1 MKEARVLALAGIFQ
15 ALSLV
20 RDLAREGDCDGD
32 AMEASLASV
41 FKLESDSAADVFGG
55 HAGVRRGLRT
65 LVEQVDGDGERDLPL
80 FHMLISVLK
89 LERNLARNHAVS
101 RRLGEELAGMQ
112 RQLQH
117 FPVNHPTILARLADI
132 YAENLSG
139 LKPRITVVGNPLYLR
154 QPAQAQRVRALLL
167 AAVRAAVL
175 WHQLGGRRRH
185 LLFRPQRE
193 VMIARGMLTGAS
205 LRG

>member
-1 MKEARVLALAGIFQ
+1 MKEARVLALAGVFQ

-20 RDLAREGDCDGD
+20 RELARDGDCDND
-32 AMEASLASV
+32 ALESSLASV

-55 HAGVRRGLRT
+55 NQGVRRGLRV
-65 LVEQVDGDGERDLPL
+65 LVEQIESSERDLPL
-80 FHMLISVLK
+80 FHMLVNVLK
-89 LERNLARNHAVS
+89 LERSLHRNPEAN
-101 RRLGEELAGMQ
+101 RLLGEGLEGMQ

-117 FPVNHPTILARLADI
+117 FPITHPTIIARLADL
-132 YAENLSG
+132 YSANLSG
-139 LKPRITVVGNPLYLR
+139 LKPRVTVVGNPLYLQ
-154 QPAQAQRVRALLL
+154 QPVKAQRVRALLL
-167 AAVRAAVL
+167 AAIRAAVM

-193 VMIARGMLTGAS
+193 VMIARGMLTGVA

>member
-1 MKEARVLALAGIFQ
+1 MLALAGIFQ

-20 RDLAREGDCDGD
+20 RDLAREGDCDAE

-41 FKLESDSAADVFGG
+41 FKLESDSAAEVFGG
-55 HAGVRRGLRT
+55 YSGVRRGLRV
-65 LVEQVDGDGERDLPL
+65 LIEQVDGDGERDLPM
-80 FHMLISVLK
+80 FHMLIGVLK
-89 LERNLARNHAVS
+89 LERSLARNQAAT
-101 RRLGEELAGMQ
+101 RRLGDDLAGMQ

-117 FPVNHPTILARLADI
+117 FAVGHATIIARLADI
-132 YAENLSG
+132 YATNLSA
-139 LKPRITVVGNPLYLR
+139 LKPRITVVGNPLYLQ

-167 AAVRAAVL
+167 AAVRAAAL
-175 WHQLGGRRRH
+175 WHQLGGRRWN

-193 VMIARGMLTGAS
+193 VMIARGMLTGVA

>member
-1 MKEARVLALAGIFQ
+1 MLALAGVFQ
-15 ALSLV
+15 AVSLV
-20 RDLAREGDCDGD
+20 RDLARTGECDGE

-55 HAGVRRGLRT
+55 NAGVRRGLRV
-65 LVEQVDGDGERDLPL
+65 LIEQVEGGDRDLPL
-80 FHMLISVLK
+80 FHMLVNVLK
-89 LERNLARNHAVS
+89 LERSLSRNAEIN
-101 RRLGEELAGMQ
+101 RRLGEALEGMQ

-117 FPVNHPTILARLADI
+117 FPVTHPTIVARLADI
-132 YAENLSG
+132 YSAPLSS
-139 LKPRITVVGNPLYLR
+139 LKPRITVVGNPLYLQ

-167 AAVRAAVL
+167 AATRAAVL

-193 VMIARGMLTGAS
+193 VMIARGMLTGAA

>member
-1 MKEARVLALAGIFQ
+1 MKETRVLALAGIFQ

-20 RDLAREGDCDGD
+20 RDIARTGDCD
-32 AMEASLASV
+32 AEPMEASLASV
-41 FKLESDSAADVFGG
+41 FKLEADSAAEIFGG
-55 HAGVRRGLRT
+55 TQGVRCGLRA
-65 LVEQVDGDGERDLPL
+65 LIAQIEGDARDLPL
-80 FHMLISVLK
+80 FHMLVSVMK
-89 LERNLARNHAVS
+89 LERSLARHPDVDH
-101 RRLGEELAGMQ
+101 RLGDGLQGMQ

-117 FPVNHPTILARLADI
+117 FPVTHPTIVGRLADL
-132 YAENLSG
+132 YCANLSG
-139 LKPRITVVGNPLYLR
+139 LRPRVTVVGNPLYLQ

-185 LLFRPQRE
+185 LLLRSRRE
-193 VMIARGMLTGAS
+193 VMIARGMLTGVA

>member
-1 MKEARVLALAGIFQ
+1 MKETRVLALAGIFQ

-20 RDLAREGDCDGD
+20 RGIAREGDCDME
-32 AMEASLASV
+32 AMETSLASV

-55 HAGVRRGLRT
+55 HAGVRRGLRV
-65 LVEQVDGDGERDLPL
+65 LIEQIESSDRDLPL

-89 LERNLARNHAVS
+89 LERSLAGDHATT
-101 RRLGEELAGMQ
+101 RRLGEEIAGMQ

-117 FPVNHPTILARLADI
+117 FPLTHPTIIARLADI
-132 YAENLSG
+132 YTSNLSG
-139 LKPRITVVGNPLYLR
+139 LSPRITVVGNPLYLR
-154 QPAQAQRVRALLL
+154 QPVQAQRVRALLL
-167 AAVRAAVL
+167 AAVRAAAL

-185 LLFRPQRE
+185 LLFRAQRE
-193 VMIARGMLTGAS
+193 AMIARGMLTGAA

>member
-1 MKEARVLALAGIFQ
+1 MKEARVLALAGVFQ

-20 RDLAREGDCDGD
+20 RELARDGDCDND
-32 AMEASLASV
+32 ALESSLASV

-55 HAGVRRGLRT
+55 NQGVRRGLRV
-65 LVEQVDGDGERDLPL
+65 LVEQIESSERDPPL
-80 FHMLISVLK
+80 FHMLVNVLK
-89 LERNLARNHAVS
+89 LERSLHRNPEAN
-101 RRLGEELAGMQ
+101 RLLGEGLEGMQ

-117 FPVNHPTILARLADI
+117 FPITHPTIIARLADL
-132 YAENLSG
+132 YSANLSG
-139 LKPRITVVGNPLYLR
+139 LKPRVTVVGNPLYLQ
-154 QPAQAQRVRALLL
+154 QPVKAQRVRALLL
-167 AAVRAAVL
+167 AAIRAAVM

-193 VMIARGMLTGAS
+193 VMIARGMLTGVA

>member
-1 MKEARVLALAGIFQ
+1 MKETRVLALAGVFQ
-15 ALSLV
+15 AVSLV
-20 RDLAREGDCDGD
+20 RAIAREGDCDSE
-32 AMEASLASV
+32 ALEASLASV

-55 HAGVRRGLRT
+55 NLGVRFGLRV
-65 LVEQVDGDGERDLPL
+65 LIEQVEGDERDLPL
-80 FHMLISVLK
+80 FHMLVNVLK
-89 LERNLARNHAVS
+89 LERNLARNPEINAH
-101 RRLGEELAGMQ
+101 LGEGLEGMQ

-117 FPVNHPTILARLADI
+117 FPVTHATIIARLADL
-132 YAENLSG
+132 YTTNLSS
-139 LKPRITVVGNPLYLR
+139 LKPRVTVVGNPLYLQ
-154 QPAQAQRVRALLL
+154 QPAQAERVRALLL

-193 VMIARGMLTGAS
+193 VMIARGMLTGSA

>member
-1 MKEARVLALAGIFQ
+1 MKETRVLALAGVFQ
-15 ALSLV
+15 AISLV
-20 RDLAREGDCDGD
+20 RDIAREGDCDIE
-32 AMEASLASV
+32 ALEASLASV

-55 HAGVRRGLRT
+55 SVGVRRGLRV
-65 LVEQVDGDGERDLPL
+65 LIEQIESDERDLPL
-80 FHMLISVLK
+80 FHMLINVLK
-89 LERNLARNHAVS
+89 LERRLARNPEIN
-101 RRLGEELAGMQ
+101 RQLGAGLEGMQ

-117 FPVNHPTILARLADI
+117 FPVTHPTIIARLADL
-132 YAENLSG
+132 YTTNLSS
-139 LKPRITVVGNPLYLR
+139 LKPRVTVVGNPLYL
-154 QPAQAQRVRALLL
+154 QQSAQAERVRALLL

-193 VMIARGMLTGAS
+193 VMIARGMLTGAA

>member
-1 MKEARVLALAGIFQ
+1 MRETRVLALAGMFQ

-20 RDLAREGDCDGD
+20 REIAREGDCDSETM
-32 AMEASLASV
+32 AASLASV

-55 HAGVRRGLRT
+55 NQGVRRGLRV
-65 LVEQVDGDGERDLPL
+65 LIEQVEGNDRDLPL
-80 FHMLISVLK
+80 FHMLVNVMK
-89 LERNLARNHAVS
+89 LERSLS
-101 RRLGEELAGMQ
+101 RHPEINQRLGEGLAGMQ

-117 FPVNHPTILARLADI
+117 FPVTHPTILARLADL
-132 YAENLSG
+132 YGACLSG
-139 LKPRITVVGNPLYLR
+139 LTPRITVVGNPLYLQ

-193 VMIARGMLTGAS
+193 VMIARGMLTGAA

>member
-1 MKEARVLALAGIFQ
+1 MKETRVLALAGVFQ
-15 ALSLV
+15 AVSLV
-20 RDLAREGDCDGD
+20 RDLARAGECDGE

-55 HAGVRRGLRT
+55 NAGVRRGLRV
-65 LVEQVDGDGERDLPL
+65 LIEQVEGGDRDLPL
-80 FHMLISVLK
+80 FHMLVNVLK
-89 LERNLARNHAVS
+89 LERSLSRNAEVN
-101 RRLGEELAGMQ
+101 RRLGEALEGMQ

-117 FPVNHPTILARLADI
+117 FPVTHPTILARLADI
-132 YAENLSG
+132 YSAHLSN
-139 LKPRITVVGNPLYLR
+139 LKPRITVVGNPLYLQ

-167 AAVRAAVL
+167 AATRAAVL

-193 VMIARGMLTGAS
+193 VMIARGMLTGAA

>member
-1 MKEARVLALAGIFQ
+1 MKETRVLALAGMFQ

-20 RDLAREGDCDGD
+20 RDLARQGECDGD
-32 AMEASLASV
+32 AMTSSLASV

-55 HAGVRRGLRT
+55 NQGVRLGLRV
-65 LVEQVDGDGERDLPL
+65 LVQQVEGDDRDPPL
-80 FHMLISVLK
+80 FHMLVSVMK
-89 LERNLARNHAVS
+89 LERSLARHPNANV
-101 RRLGEELAGMQ
+101 RLGEALASMQ

-117 FPVNHPTILARLADI
+117 FPVTHATILARLADL
-132 YAENLSG
+132 YRSNLSG
-139 LKPRITVVGNPLYLR
+139 LKPRITVVGNPLYLQ
-154 QPAQAQRVRALLL
+154 QPAHAQRVRALLL

-185 LLFRPQRE
+185 LLLRPRRE
-193 VMIARGMLTGAS
+193 VMIARGMLTGVA

>member
-1 MKEARVLALAGIFQ
+1 MLALAGVFQ
-15 ALSLV
+15 AVSLV
-20 RDLAREGDCDGD
+20 RDIARNGECDGE
-32 AMEASLASV
+32 ATEASLASV

-55 HAGVRRGLRT
+55 NAGVRRGLRV
-65 LVEQVDGDGERDLPL
+65 LIEQVEGGDRDLPL
-80 FHMLISVLK
+80 FHMLVNVLK
-89 LERNLARNHAVS
+89 LERSLSRNAEVN
-101 RRLGEELAGMQ
+101 RRLGDALEGMQ

-117 FPVNHPTILARLADI
+117 FPVTHPTIVARLSDI
-132 YAENLSG
+132 YSAHLSN
-139 LKPRITVVGNPLYLR
+139 LKPRITVVGNPLYLQ

-167 AAVRAAVL
+167 AATRAAVL

-193 VMIARGMLTGAS
+193 VMIARGMLTGAA